1 MRSFQCSAA
10 PAGTTAIYSVPGN
23 YRELTGRDSSSFTD
37 QVRDGN
43 QLRTSLNGRL
53 GMEWYPSSSEVI
65 GWNVNA
71 NQNDRSYHN
80 LLGNDEN
87 WDTGASYAT
96 DRLSTEGSY
105 GRGWDVDGNYRKEF
119 NNNPKHVLSAQIRH
133 SRSESRSDE
142 FIEEGVR
149 GSDGGPLALD
159 TNIQLNSSIRT
170 VAQLDVEKPLA
181 NEGKWEWGWKSNLSI
196 KDDRFEYLASDTAIW
211 QEGIL
216 VPVNP
221 VAAAFDFS
229 YREDVHA
236 VYSTL
241 GRKYGVYGVQG
252 GLRLE
257 QVFTEALWEGDQSFS
272 NDYFSVYPSFN
283 LSKQR
288 NDEVSWIASYSRR
301 VNRPRGRS
309 VTPFIDD
316 SDSRNIRTGNPRTA
330 PRIHQQH
337 GDRTPVDAEPDVH
350 HDVVVLENHQ
360 RHHPAVLQH
369 RRTRHPNVQL
379 DQPRATP
386 E

>member
-1 MRSFQCSAA
+1 M
-10 PAGTTAIYSVPGN
+10 
-23 YRELTGRDSSSFTD
+23 
-37 QVRDGN
+37 
-43 QLRTSLNGRL
+43 
-53 GMEWYPSSSEVI
+53 
-65 GWNVNA
+65 
-71 NQNDRSYHN
+71 
-80 LLGNDEN
+80 
-87 WDTGASYAT
+87 
-96 DRLSTEGSY
+96 
-105 GRGWDVDGNYRKEF
+105 GRGRQLPQGVQQQPQARVVR
-119 NNNPKHVLSAQIRH
+119 PIRH

-142 FIEEGVR
+142 FI
-149 GSDGGPLALD
+149 GGRCGKRQRALALD
-159 TNIQLNSSIRT
+159 TNIQFNSSIRT

-216 VPVNP
+216 VPVEP
-221 VAAAFDFS
+221 VAAAFSFT

-272 NDYFSVYPSFN
+272 NDYFSAYPSFN

-288 NDEVSWIASYSRR
+288 NDEVSRIASYSRR

-316 SDSRNIRTGNPRTA
+316 SDSRNIRTGNPELRPEYTNSMEIGHQWTRNRMSITTSLFWKITNDIIQRYSSIDEQGIRTSSWINQGQRQTKGWKSPWPPSGRGQA
-330 PRIHQQH
+330 ADRSVYHLQNSV
-337 GDRTPVDAEPDVH
+337 GDVEFANDATGWSYDLNFFANQSSEAMGSGNGRSTACTVGLQSHRKGSSTGTLSWTPTSNESCW
-350 HDVVVLENHQ
+350 
-360 RHHPAVLQH
+360 
-369 RRTRHPNVQL
+369 T
-379 DQPRATP
+379 AT
-386 E
+386 